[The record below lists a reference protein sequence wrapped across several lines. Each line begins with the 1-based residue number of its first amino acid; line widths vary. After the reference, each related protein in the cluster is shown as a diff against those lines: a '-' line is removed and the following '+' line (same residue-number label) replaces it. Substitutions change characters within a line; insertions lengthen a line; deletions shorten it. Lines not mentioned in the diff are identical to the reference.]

1 MDVRDIYKININIL
15 AIAARDVMLQ
25 FEAISLSRQLNTQS
39 AVAYT
44 IASLFIMGGQE
55 IQVLLI

>member
-1 MDVRDIYKININIL
+1 MWININIL

-55 IQVLLI
+55 IRVLLI